1 MEFCVIFVNTLVCK
15 DLYFLYFIPISS
27 LLIVLSKIRQ

>member
-15 DLYFLYFIPISS
+15 GLYFLYFIPIRSV
-27 LLIVLSKIRQ
+27 LTVLSKIRQ